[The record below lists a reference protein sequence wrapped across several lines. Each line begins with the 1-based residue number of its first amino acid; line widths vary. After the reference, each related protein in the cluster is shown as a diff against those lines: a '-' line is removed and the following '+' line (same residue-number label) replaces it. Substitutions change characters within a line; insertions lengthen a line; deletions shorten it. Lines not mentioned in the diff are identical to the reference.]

1 MNLKTAV
8 WCCFQVPFFIHWIY
22 LHERWNAQAHMA
34 LVWRSEQVRVVYTY
48 AGVHFRPVRC
58 SSEVSMPTSSRFQ
71 RRPCKSTCVAAVSLL
86 MAHTRRPTRVPTLT
100 LSPLHATCSACIPP
114 PPSPTPSQNE
124 SSAAAHREYHF
135 IFHSTLVFLGFIN
148 LLWVIFLIGFM
159 IWI

>member
-1 MNLKTAV
+1 MKMNLKTAV

-34 LVWRSEQVRVVYTY
+34 LVWRSEQVCVVYTY

-100 LSPLHATCSACIPP
+100 LSPFMQHAVHAPP
-114 PPSPTPSQNE
+114 RLPPQPPHKTRAVQPRTE
-124 SSAAAHREYHF
+124 SIISSF
-135 IFHSTLVFLGFIN
+135 IQHLYF
-148 LLWVIFLIGFM
+148 WVS
-159 IWI
+159 